1 MPRHGIEKS
10 GGSYSLDRPYILQ
23 LLMEDN
29 MEIYK
34 IYPVPAADAST
45 AFQIELDPRAI
56 AAAEA
61 LEKSGA
67 QGTEREEIL
76 QKHLGTDYE
85 KGYQGTAW
93 GFARY
98 LRRFDTRARLAV
110 FLEAHGEYFDPCAE
124 RETFDHSL
132 MVNVEE
138 ELASQLE
145 DIPASVLEAIV
156 EEYKTELLGA

>member
-1 MPRHGIEKS
+1 
-10 GGSYSLDRPYILQ
+10 
-23 LLMEDN
+23 

-56 AAAEA
+56 AAAEE
-61 LEKSGA
+61 LENSGA

-93 GFARY
+93 GLHGISEGLTPGTLGGLFGSTRRIPRPMRRTRN
-98 LRRFDTRARLAV
+98 LRPQPNGQR
-110 FLEAHGEYFDPCAE
+110 
-124 RETFDHSL
+124 
-132 MVNVEE
+132 
-138 ELASQLE
+138 
-145 DIPASVLEAIV
+145 
-156 EEYKTELLGA
+156 

>member
-1 MPRHGIEKS
+1 
-10 GGSYSLDRPYILQ
+10 
-23 LLMEDN
+23 MET
-29 MEIYK
+29 YK

-45 AFQIELDPRAI
+45 AFQVELDPRAI
-56 AAAEA
+56 AASEE
-61 LEKSGA
+61 LENSGA

-76 QKHLGTDYE
+76 QKHLGTDYA

-93 GFARY
+93 SLHGISEGLTPAG
-98 LRRFDTRARLAV
+98 LATL
-110 FLEAHGEYFDPCAE
+110 LEAHSEYFDPCAE

-145 DIPASVLEAIV
+145 EIPESILAAIV
-156 EEYKTELLGA
+156 EEYKAELLGT